1 MKQLLQL
8 SADPDDPTLA
18 MGMLVYDVA
27 RLMRRHFAD
36 QMAWSGLGQSSWRLL
51 VHVAR
56 KPGLRAADLAE
67 IMEMRPISV
76 SRVLDGLVRSE
87 LIERRADSR
96 DRRAW
101 RLFVTRKARPLIARM
116 EDLATETRELAMAGL
131 SREDRSTLLRAL
143 TVARDNMSKAGRDGA
158 R

>member
-1 MKQLLQL
+1 MKRFSQL
-8 SADPDDPTLA
+8 SANPDDPTLT

-36 QMAWSGLGQSSWRLL
+36 QMAWSGLGQPSWRLL

-56 KPGLRAADLAE
+56 TPGLRAADLAE

-76 SRVLDGLVRSE
+76 SRALDGLVRSE

-101 RLFVTRKARPLIARM
+101 RLFVTRKSRPLIARL